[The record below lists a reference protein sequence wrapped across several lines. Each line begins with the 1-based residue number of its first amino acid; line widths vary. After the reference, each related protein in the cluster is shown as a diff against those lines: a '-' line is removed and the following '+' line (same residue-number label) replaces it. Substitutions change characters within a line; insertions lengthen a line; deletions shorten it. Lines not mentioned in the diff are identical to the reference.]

1 MFSDMT
7 VLIIGGSLSMAIM
20 MVTMFLWYI
29 SRLSSEMSRQESTV
43 SEKRPDRRF

>member
-7 VLIIGGSLSMAIM
+7 ILIIWGSLNMATM

-29 SRLSSEMSRQESTV
+29 SRLSSEGSR
-43 SEKRPDRRF
+43 